1 MLSKSGAT
9 LSFPERETRANSW
22 DTAGFAAL
30 LLFIVL
36 ALPSAVDYVA
46 GFHSHAQGTAAACGI
61 VLLGLVHRIRFE
73 RVLVISFVLGVV
85 IVSHVI
91 AASRFQAVS
100 FGRAGGSLVLLAVMV
115 GTADIFGNWLFR
127 LPAVELARA
136 IAIVRWIM
144 ILIAI
149 PAILHVAPP
158 GGYDWDKPVF
168 PFTEPS
174 HYAIAFAPL
183 LIEACVRNNG
193 WRRLAWLLVGFA
205 LAYFLQNVT
214 LMAGVIIAAGAS
226 IPVSKPLPW
235 ILAGVVAF
243 GMYQLPYFAERLDV
257 STYRSDLSTN
267 LSVLVYVQGWEF
279 ISESFQ
285 ITKGWG
291 LGFQQLG
298 VVPLHSLASAQI
310 YQLAALELNEQ
321 DGGFLVAKIV
331 SEFGVAG
338 IVFSALYI
346 LLATVWGFRLRA
358 IGNHKV
364 AAAPGELFALSV
376 FVAFSLLMFVRAGG
390 YFDGPTMLFAAAC
403 FYLLSEKRKKKAAL

>member
-1 MLSKSGAT
+1 MRTS
-9 LSFPERETRANSW
+9 SW
-22 DTAGFAAL
+22 DTAGFAAF
-30 LLFIVL
+30 LLFLVL
-36 ALPSAVDYVA
+36 TLPSAADYIA
-46 GFHSHAQGTAAACGI
+46 GIHSHAPGTALACGI
-61 VLLGLVHRIRFE
+61 MLLGLVHRIRFE
-73 RVLVISFVLGVV
+73 RVLVISFILGVV
-85 IVSHVI
+85 IVSHLIV
-91 AASRFQAVS
+91 ANRFQPVS

-115 GTADIFGNWLFR
+115 GSADIFGNWLFR
-127 LPAVELARA
+127 LPDVDLARA
-136 IAIVRWIM
+136 VSIVRWIM

-214 LMAGVIIAAGAS
+214 LMAGVIIAAGVS

-243 GMYQLPYFAERLDV
+243 GLYQLPYFAERLDI
-257 STYRSDLSTN
+257 SSYRSDLSTN
-267 LSVLVYVQGWEF
+267 ISVLVYVQGWEF

-321 DGGFLVAKIV
+321 DGGFLAAKIV
-331 SEFGVAG
+331 SEFGVLG
-338 IVFSALYI
+338 IVFSALYVLFAI
-346 LLATVWGFRLRA
+346 RWAFRLRA
-358 IGNHKV
+358 IGNHRV
-364 AAAPGELFALSV
+364 MAQPGETFAISA
-376 FVAFSLLMFVRAGG
+376 FVAFALLLFVRAGG
-390 YFDGPTMLFAAAC
+390 YFDGPVFLFAASLS
-403 FYLLSEKRKKKAAL
+403 FLLRREGARRSSMTK